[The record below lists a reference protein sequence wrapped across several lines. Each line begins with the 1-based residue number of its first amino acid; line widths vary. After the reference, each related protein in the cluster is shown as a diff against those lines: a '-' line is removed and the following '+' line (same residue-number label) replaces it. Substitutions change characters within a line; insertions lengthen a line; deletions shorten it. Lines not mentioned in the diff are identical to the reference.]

1 MTGFTPQFVE
11 RFLNP
16 LLKQVMT
23 DMADPPE
30 DKQYLKR
37 LTIGLQ
43 SEKLQPLEREK
54 FFSDYFRADKTKPF
68 SGTDKEDLDFQN
80 EFLETFVKSFDLH
93 KGLSGVDGVK
103 KLYFPEGEKD
113 KEKTFTGDAE
123 KNIYRMA
130 YKLSLVFEKKRIEE
144 LMKKEKGEVS
154 EKDKENIATGRVKL
168 IIVDGVERYITE
180 EEAKVAAQNPAASKI
195 KVQTY
200 SGDEKTLGEL
210 PAGFSEAKAA
220 SLEMALEE
228 NGLEVVEPIKP
239 DPQNPQKFATGVVKD
254 ASGQELD
261 VKIDLDAKSSD
272 PKKMTFTFRESPP
285 GKPNRK
291 GETFTS
297 SQDDLKRF
305 KSDTGERRTA
315 EEVAHP
321 GIGQVAKEK
330 PALAPPAPFQP
341 GSFAKLPPVSPGMTM
356 TGMSAGEEEEGGPTI
371 SIRNR
376 KKPRAKGLKALLP
389 FAFGEGQSPVGQGVK
404 VGVNPPSKKQT
415 TVSIPEDSLIVT
427 GGNAPTIVDKKKA
440 VAEAK
445 AEAPGGVM
453 PPQSPFLQQPQ
464 GPDVQQAAS
473 QPKKSG
479 AGRWIV
485 AAHAGT
491 FGGLLGAGAWR
502 AISSD
507 PEATKKVVV
516 MVLKTIGL
524 A

>member
-1 MTGFTPQFVE
+1 MSGFTPQFVE

-23 DMADPPE
+23 DMSDPSE

-37 LTIGLQ
+37 LTLGLQ

-54 FFSDYFRADKTKPF
+54 FFRDYFRADKTKPF
-68 SGTDKEDLDFQN
+68 SSTEKEDVDFQE
-80 EFLETFVKSFDLH
+80 EFLDTFIKSFDLH

-113 KEKTFTGDAE
+113 KEKTFSGDAE
-123 KNIYRMA
+123 KNIYRLA
-130 YKLSLVFEKKRIEE
+130 YKLSVTFEKKRIEE

-154 EKDKENIATGRVKL
+154 AKDKENIASGKVKL

-195 KVQTY
+195 KVQTFA
-200 SGDEKTLGEL
+200 GEEKTLGEL

-228 NGLEVVEPIKP
+228 GGLEVVEPIKP
-239 DPQNPQKFATGVVKD
+239 DPQNPNKFATGVVKD
-254 ASGQELD
+254 ASGQKLD
-261 VKIDLDAKSSD
+261 VKIDLDAKSDD
-272 PKKMTFTFRESPP
+272 PKKMAFTFRESPP

-305 KSDTGERRTA
+305 KSDTGERKTA

-321 GIGQVAKEK
+321 EVGKIAKEK
-330 PALAPPAPFQP
+330 PGFAMPPTMQP
-341 GSFAKLPPVSPGMTM
+341 LGFSKLPPSIPGQDDEDTHVE
-356 TGMSAGEEEEGGPTI
+356 GEEPGDFSTKVGGKVPGAPI
-371 SIRNR
+371 V
-376 KKPRAKGLKALLP
+376 KKPGIFIPKGTLAPMIPKANGGKN
-389 FAFGEGQSPVGQGVK
+389 ATTGGQGV
-404 VGVNPPSKKQT
+404 V
-415 TVSIPEDSLIVT
+415 IPEGALI
-427 GGNAPTIVDKKKA
+427 GGFNGNAPTIMGKKKI
-440 VAEAK
+440 VAEVK
-445 AEAPGGVM
+445 AQDPGAVL
-453 PPQSPFLQQPQ
+453 PPTSPFLQQ
-464 GPDVQQAAS
+464 QQDKGQQIVS
-473 QPKKSG
+473 RPKKSG
-479 AGRWIV
+479 AGKWIV

-491 FGGLLGAGAWR
+491 FGGILGGGIW
-502 AISSD
+502 SSVANNSD
-507 PEATKKVVV
+507 TAKKVVV